1 MAHTTDAGRFR
12 VTLLPHRSTLL
23 PALLR
28 PLAAAGHVSS
38 RNRCV
43 GSSCTPPSGRP
54 SHQHVRVISTS
65 ESPTRSSHRHVR
77 VVDTSESSTRPS
89 HRPSSDPAAS
99 LAVARGGAL
108 WGQECRGPAD
118 RAMDAC
124 VVPTD
129 HSMHSAQTDHSMHSA
144 QTDHSMHSAPC
155 LRARAWSSYTPLTFL
170 LSSCRSARSCSRPQC
185 VYERRYTARRA

>member
-1 MAHTTDAGRFR
+1 MLWPTPRTPAGSASPACPTAPRSC
-12 VTLLPHRSTLL
+12 LPSCA
-23 PALLR
+23 PSPLR
-28 PLAAAGHVSS
+28 GMCRRATAASAAAARRRLG
-38 RNRCV
+38 
-43 GSSCTPPSGRP
+43 
-54 SHQHVRVISTS
+54 VRAISTS
-65 ESPTRSSHRHVR
+65 ESSARPSHRHVR
-77 VVDTSESSTRPS
+77 VIDTSESSTRPS
-89 HRPSSDPAAS
+89 HRPSSAPAAS

-124 VVPTD
+124 MVPTD